1 VLRISN
7 IKENSQSHANGIE
20 ADDFIYEVN
29 GEEIRS
35 EFHFLA
41 ILEKVKSTNE
51 RIQAVIFKG
60 NKAEII
66 YFNAD
71 YPIGIQ
77 FAKDEYNE
85 CFKYSLD
92 VDFFDVLV
100 FLIVWI
106 VLLVITLGLAS
117 PFFIFYLA
125 KFIINNTEKHKKD
138 N

>member
-1 VLRISN
+1 MLRIN
-7 IKENSQSHANGIE
+7 KVKENSQGGENGIE
-20 ADDFIYEVN
+20 AGDFIYEVN

-60 NKAEII
+60 NKAKII

-71 YPIGIQ
+71 SSIGIQ
-77 FAKDEYNE
+77 FAKDESNE

-92 VDFFDVLV
+92 VDYFDIFF

-106 VLLVITLGLAS
+106 VLLVITIGLAS